1 MLQCTI
7 FNTSSLMFFLGVS
20 EQDFYNMLK
29 HDNSESLSLNAQGL
43 SRLAARRLAVT
54 QSADLAQ
61 VMNGPIREKL
71 GIIPS
76 NIRSNF
82 LLTSIKNCLFKKY
95 ESNVQ
100 GFCKSLL
107 SLVWGVK
114 MGSLCNALLKCDC
127 HRSLMFCLLACS
139 WSESS
144 GVVFNALGE
153 DFMKDTI
160 NEVILWSLHYSFHSS
175 CVANYG
181 RFPEVLTYTLHN
193 MYCVV

>member
-107 SLVWGVK
+107 SLV
-114 MGSLCNALLKCDC
+114 
-127 HRSLMFCLLACS
+127 
-139 WSESS
+139 
-144 GVVFNALGE
+144 
-153 DFMKDTI
+153 
-160 NEVILWSLHYSFHSS
+160 
-175 CVANYG
+175 
-181 RFPEVLTYTLHN
+181 
-193 MYCVV
+193 